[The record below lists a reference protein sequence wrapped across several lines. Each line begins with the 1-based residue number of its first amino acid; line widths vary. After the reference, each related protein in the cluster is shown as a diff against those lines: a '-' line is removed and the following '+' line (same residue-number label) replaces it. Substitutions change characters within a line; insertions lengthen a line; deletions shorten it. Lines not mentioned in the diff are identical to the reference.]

1 MTANE
6 KQTTS
11 SEFHLTDPHDLVLNP
26 FTSIGKDWML
36 VTATDEEGNANPM
49 TASWGGMGVLWNRPV
64 CFIFIRP
71 QRYTHDFALAGDRMT
86 LSFFSEEYRDT
97 LRVCGTRSGR
107 DGDKAALCHLT
118 PLRDG
123 AGAVY
128 YAEAKTVL
136 SVRTVYRGSLEKC
149 GFLDPSFLS
158 HYPTEDFHTVFVA
171 EVTEVRQK

>member
-1 MTANE
+1 MSKTEN
-6 KQTTS
+6 TS
-11 SEFHLTDPHDLVLNP
+11 PCAAFRTLKPEELLLNP
-26 FTSIGKDWML
+26 FTLIGKEWML
-36 VTATDEEGNANPM
+36 VTATDGEGNANPM

-71 QRYTHDFALAGDRMT
+71 QRYTHEFAVKGERMT
-86 LSFFSEEYRDT
+86 LSFFDEEYRGA
-97 LRVCGTRSGR
+97 LRTCGTVSGR
-107 DGDKAALCHLT
+107 EVDKAKACHFT

-136 SVRTVYRGSLEKC
+136 SVRTLYRGPLEKC
-149 GFLDPSFLS
+149 GFLDPSLLS
-158 HYPTEDFHTVFVA
+158 NYPEEDFHTVFVA